1 MESTRPAPARR
12 TTMKAREALN
22 NARALLALVAA
33 LVCGQALALSSD
45 SDKPIKLNA
54 DEAVLNNATGVG
66 IYRGDVV
73 LTQGTLEVTGDVMRV
88 YTNDQR
94 QVTRIEVEGAP
105 ATYRQL
111 PDDESEYV
119 RARAPRMEYYAAGP
133 ERIRLLGGATLWQ
146 GRNEFKGETIVY
158 NVASESVQADSGQKD
173 DSRIE
178 ITLFPNR
185 DQQQENGD
193 GGSGRNGE

>member
-1 MESTRPAPARR
+1 MAVDSPLLLSGRAGRRLAARV
-12 TTMKAREALN
+12 
-22 NARALLALVAA
+22 LLALVTAMTA
-33 LVCGQALALSSD
+33 CGQAVALTSD

-54 DEAVLNNATGVG
+54 DEAELNNATGVG
-66 IYRGDVV
+66 TYRGDVV

-88 YTNDQR
+88 YTDDQR
-94 QVTRIEVEGAP
+94 QVTRIEVEGSP

-111 PDDESEYV
+111 PDNESEYV

-158 NVASESVQADSGQKD
+158 DVASERVQADSGQKD

-185 DQQQENGD
+185 DRQKENDESGS
-193 GGSGRNGE
+193 GGSGE